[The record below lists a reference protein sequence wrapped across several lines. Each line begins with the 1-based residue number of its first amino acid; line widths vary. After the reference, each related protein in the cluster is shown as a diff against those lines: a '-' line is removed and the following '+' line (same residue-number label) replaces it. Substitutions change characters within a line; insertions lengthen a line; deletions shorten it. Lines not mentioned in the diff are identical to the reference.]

1 MIYITEN
8 ERSSKESEHQAEINA
23 RKNIVTDHQCLSCNI
38 NKDSTDENKHDVDR
52 YSLIKAKSVVEL
64 KLSWVERNQLNSI
77 LSLSWSWVDLS
88 QSELNLR
95 SSWVAWTR
103 FLKIVYLL
111 ICTEFSCKLNSNS
124 ISKNRIITR
133 MHEVFM
139 QTEFSRTLI

>member
-38 NKDSTDENKHDVDR
+38 NKDSTDENKHDVDK
-52 YSLIKAKSVVEL
+52 YSLIKARSVVEL

-124 ISKNRIITR
+124 ISKNRIITC